1 LSSEINPPLKVIKI
15 DVLNVGEKDREDF
28 EDKIIQIIK
37 QNYEGHIKTNNSLEL
52 FTDKNKCSCIVKK
65 SEGFFVLRSTIVYE
79 QVRELKSVLEDDLQF
94 YDFSGIIQSSLP
106 SKPSTT
112 FTVFIPAAAGD
123 EHASSLVEQYS
134 DQLSRF
140 IEGIGV
146 VRGFVFS
153 IFDSGVDD
161 ELSDRF
167 FFLSPL
173 SSARSDERRIEEIL
187 SEIERLAVYT
197 SELLELHGR
206 SKNFFSVLEI
216 GEGEISER
224 VESYLWKLLSPE
236 PVELQTLE
244 SWLSYI
250 MERGSTVSAMVGNM
264 KINYMEARSIAFK
277 VENLFNRLNERS
289 FKDYPRNFELEAE
302 KYSRIVRN
310 FENYSVRSEALKS
323 RLETAMEEIRTYLS
337 LQQQK
342 LAMEEQKSS
351 NEQLVRLVNLQ
362 EIFHKVEIFIVAVY
376 ITEMARTVFEALV
389 HEMVNLLTALFIPI
403 ALVLAIGISRILHK
417 E

>member
-1 LSSEINPPLKVIKI
+1 MIKI
-15 DVLNVGEKDREDF
+15 YVLNVGEKEREDF
-28 EDKIIQIIK
+28 EDEIIQIIK

-79 QVRELKSVLEDDLQF
+79 QVRELESVLEDELQF

-106 SKPSTT
+106 SKLSTT
-112 FTVFIPAAAGD
+112 FTIFIPAAAD
-123 EHASSLVEQYS
+123 EEYASSLVEQYS

-140 IEGIGV
+140 KEGIGI

-167 FFLSPL
+167 YFLSPL

-197 SELLELHGR
+197 SELLELHSR

-216 GEGEISER
+216 GESEISER
-224 VESYLWKLLSPE
+224 VEGYLWKLLSPE

-250 MERGSTVSAMVGNM
+250 MERESTVSAMVGKM
-264 KINYMEARSIAFK
+264 KINYTEARSIVFK

-289 FKDYPRNFELEAE
+289 FMDYPRNFELESE

-323 RLETAMEEIRTYLS
+323 RLETAMEEVRTYLS

-351 NEQLVRLVNLQ
+351 NEQLERLVNLQ

>member
-1 LSSEINPPLKVIKI
+1 MINI
-15 DVLNVGEKDREDF
+15 DVLNVEEKDREEF
-28 EDKIIQIIK
+28 EDKIIQVIK

-79 QVRELKSVLEDDLQF
+79 QVRELESVLEDDLQF

-106 SKPSTT
+106 SKLSTT
-112 FTVFIPAAAGD
+112 FTIFIPAAADD

-140 IEGIGV
+140 KQGIGV

-161 ELSDRF
+161 ELSDKF

-197 SELLELHGR
+197 SELLELHSG

-216 GEGEISER
+216 GESEISER
-224 VESYLWKLLSPE
+224 VEGYLWKLLSPE

-250 MERGSTVSAMVGNM
+250 MERGSTVSAMVGKM
-264 KINYMEARSIAFK
+264 KINYTEARSIVFK
-277 VENLFNRLNERS
+277 VENLFNRLNERG
-289 FKDYPRNFELEAE
+289 FEDYPRNFELEAE
-302 KYSRIVRN
+302 KYGRIVRN
-310 FENYSVRSEALKS
+310 FENFSVRSEALKS

-351 NEQLVRLVNLQ
+351 NEQLERLVNLQ

-403 ALVLAIGISRILHK
+403 ALVLAIGISRILHR